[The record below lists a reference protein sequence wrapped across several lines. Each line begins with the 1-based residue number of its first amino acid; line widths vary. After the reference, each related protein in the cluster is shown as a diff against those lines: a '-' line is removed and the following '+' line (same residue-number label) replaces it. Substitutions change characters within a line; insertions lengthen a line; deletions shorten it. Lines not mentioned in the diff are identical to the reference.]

1 MLEKCILYIY
11 IYIYIYYR
19 QTINITCFM
28 KRNEHEIRF
37 TQIFHCLKCVVY
49 LLALSNLQPW
59 KIIKSLN
66 LDKLKKKTHKLA
78 KHVYK
83 AL

>member
-1 MLEKCILYIY
+1 
-11 IYIYIYYR
+11 
-19 QTINITCFM
+19 M

-66 LDKLKKKTHKLA
+66 LDKLKKNPHKLA
-78 KHVYK
+78 KNVYK